1 MFVNSKIDTKLK
13 LAILWTTL
21 MFLYVYAD
29 FFDGM
34 TPSSIEM
41 SKNLET
47 PIGPLTPLLLILFS
61 IILIVPTLMIIL
73 SIFLRPRIN
82 RVVNII
88 IATLWASMSVVLFFD
103 TFNSEWHLF
112 YALFQFIEL
121 TIFIIIIWQAYK
133 WPKQSEI

>member
-103 TFNSEWHLF
+103 TINSEWHLF